1 MKTSL
6 ITRRELLAHS
16 ARLAVVGA
24 AVGAEVLRPLQTEAA
39 AHGFKIGA
47 CDWTLNKRTDP
58 AAFEVAKRLGLDG
71 VQVDMGDVKD
81 GLPLR
86 KPELQKKFLE
96 ISKKINVTIS
106 SLALGVL
113 NEVPLKSDPRAE
125 QWVRDSID
133 VSKALGT
140 RVVLVAFFGNGD
152 VRGDPKGIDAVVER
166 LKRLAPPAEKAGVVL
181 GFESWLSAEEHMA
194 ILERVGS
201 PALQVYYDVGKS
213 HKMGYDIYKEIRF
226 LGKHI
231 CEFHAKDYD
240 DLYGKGT
247 INFPEVRRAMDDIG
261 YRGWIQIEG
270 AKFPLGVEES
280 VHYDAKYLRSVF
292 PPKV

>member
-86 KPELQKKFLE
+86 KPELQKKFLV
-96 ISKKINVTIS
+96 ISIGPRFVVIACDCTPIPKYALNKGPTGGSALQCSWIS
-106 SLALGVL
+106 SASRQVSTSISASFQ
-113 NEVPLKSDPRAE
+113 LKAS
-125 QWVRDSID
+125 
-133 VSKALGT
+133 
-140 RVVLVAFFGNGD
+140 
-152 VRGDPKGIDAVVER
+152 
-166 LKRLAPPAEKAGVVL
+166 
-181 GFESWLSAEEHMA
+181 
-194 ILERVGS
+194 
-201 PALQVYYDVGKS
+201 
-213 HKMGYDIYKEIRF
+213 
-226 LGKHI
+226 
-231 CEFHAKDYD
+231 
-240 DLYGKGT
+240 
-247 INFPEVRRAMDDIG
+247 
-261 YRGWIQIEG
+261 
-270 AKFPLGVEES
+270 
-280 VHYDAKYLRSVF
+280 RSR
-292 PPKV
+292 P